1 MGSKRNSSVRKLELP
16 PKFASALSA
25 THPHSSLVIHS
36 QSQPVSSSVELPQT
50 LIMHNENPMSSSNGM
65 NIVCSKPLTTAVA
78 VALRHTQVSHNPI
91 HHLSPAP
98 IIQRPPSATVSLPVA
113 AYSSLP
119 QAPTFAITSTG
130 ALPVVSQ
137 QAIALPPQGNFEHII
152 IFSISF
158 FLREILK

>member
-78 VALRHTQVSHNPI
+78 VALRHTQVSHNPT
-91 HHLSPAP
+91 HHLSPVLSPAS

-119 QAPTFAITSTG
+119 QAPTFAITNTG
-130 ALPVVSQ
+130 TLPVVSQ
-137 QAIALPPQGNFEHII
+137 QAIALPPQGNFEY

-158 FLREILK
+158 